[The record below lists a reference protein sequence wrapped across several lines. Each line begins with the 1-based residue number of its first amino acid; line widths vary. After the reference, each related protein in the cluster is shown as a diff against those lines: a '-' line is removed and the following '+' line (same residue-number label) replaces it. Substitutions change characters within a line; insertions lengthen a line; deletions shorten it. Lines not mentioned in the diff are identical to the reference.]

1 MDYLEVEEGREA
13 DGLRLVLTA
22 GGPGPWSEAA
32 KAVFHVKGLAWTPV
46 RQNAG
51 EANEALARWTGQTSA
66 PVAATPESLRN
77 LRRDL
82 MSSPRFR

>member
-1 MDYLEVEEGREA
+1 VTRREERDRLGIETGDPVGYGSGMDYVDVEEGWRA

-51 EANEALARWTGQTSA
+51 
-66 PVAATPESLRN
+66 
-77 LRRDL
+77 
-82 MSSPRFR
+82 